1 MADEVTISVPD
12 QYAIKGED
20 GFSPVVTVT
29 QIAHGHEVTI
39 TDALGDHPFNVM
51 DGASAYDLARAG
63 GYTGTETEFIALL
76 AGIQNSSQ
84 TISALAALIVPA
96 NDGKVIGIVNGA
108 LAAVSGGAAY
118 PDGDGVSY

>member
-1 MADEVTISVPD
+1 MPIEYAFASGIPGRPGARGNDGAD
-12 QYAIKGED
+12 G
-20 GFSPVVTVT
+20 
-29 QIAHGHEVTI
+29 
-39 TDALGDHPFNVM
+39 N

-76 AGIQNSSQ
+76 AGIQNGSQ
-84 TISALAALIVPA
+84 TISALAALIVPE
-96 NDGKVIGIVNGA
+96 NNGKVIGVVDGA